1 MLAMTILYN
10 LGINLYTIAIKIASL
25 FNPRAKLWVTGRKG
39 WRQKLEGKIS
49 SGDKVLWIHCA
60 SLGEF
65 EQGRPV
71 IESLKKQRPG
81 VKVVLSFFSPSGY
94 EIRKN
99 YNYADVITYLPE
111 DKVRNAR
118 DFIEIIKPDIA
129 VFVKYEFWYNY
140 IDILHR
146 KNIPLYLVSGIFRQ
160 EQHFFRWYGS
170 FFRSMLLKFDKIFV
184 QDERS
189 LELLQGIGIWNAEKA
204 GDTRFDRVAEIAS
217 QAKDIEKLE
226 LFRGDEKVAIAG
238 SSWRPDEEIIA
249 RYINENPYVMKW
261 VFAPHE
267 ITDDNIDRLERSLNT
282 GVIRY
287 SRYDGTQDARVMI
300 IDNIGMLSSCYRY
313 AHFAIVGGGFGKGI
327 HNILEPACWG
337 IPVIFGPRHEKF
349 REALELLKVNGGF
362 TYDSFESFRSAVE
375 KLNTDKPF
383 YLRSAL
389 ASSLYINNNTGATSI
404 ILSELLNRI

>member
-10 LGINLYTIAIKIASL
+10 LLINLYTIAIKIASL

-39 WRQKLEGKIS
+39 WRHKLEGKIS
-49 SGDKVLWIHCA
+49 PGDKVLWIHCA

-111 DKVRNAR
+111 DTVRNAK

-170 FFRSMLLKFDKIFV
+170 FFRSMLLKIDKIFV

-189 LELLQGIGIWNAEKA
+189 LELLQGIGIRNAEKA

-389 ASSLYINNNTGATSI
+389 ASSLYIKNNTGATSI